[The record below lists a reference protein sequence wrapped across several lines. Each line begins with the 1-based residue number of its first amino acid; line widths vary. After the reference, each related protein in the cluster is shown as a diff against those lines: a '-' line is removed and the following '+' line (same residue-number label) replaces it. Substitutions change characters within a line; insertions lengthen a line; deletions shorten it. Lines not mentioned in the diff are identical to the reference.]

1 MDGHHR
7 PTTRQ
12 PHRIAAAFM
21 TERLGTALARLEIRL
36 ALEALL
42 RHTPNGFR
50 LDGPIVPTRFP
61 EIGALRVPLKFDRMQ

>member
-1 MDGHHR
+1 M
-7 PTTRQ
+7 
-12 PHRIAAAFM
+12 RI
-21 TERLGTALARLEIRL
+21 

-50 LDGPIVPTRFP
+50 LDGQIVPTRFP